1 MIKYAGSGVTL
12 SEGSSTTYYMLE
24 FELQFVQI
32 KIGFIGNSLVV
43 QWLGQGAF
51 TPGAWVQSLD
61 CELIC

>member
-51 TPGAWVQSLD
+51 TPGAWS
-61 CELIC
+61 

>member
-1 MIKYAGSGVTL
+1 MIKYVGSRVTL

-24 FELQFVQI
+24 FEFQFVQI
-32 KIGFIGNSLVV
+32 KMGFIGNSLVV